1 MDMLY
6 FGDTVPYSY
15 PQAYK
20 QGPYCDFNSACVY
33 PPVGPVPN
41 AACRFSSVPAS
52 YGSYALTPGA
62 CNGFFGR
69 KPTRIKGTFYV
80 IGDRYRSYITCMVWF
95 VTDEW
100 LKLQFYFHFR
110 FIFSFFLTSI

>member
-52 YGSYALTPGA
+52 L
-62 CNGFFGR
+62 
-69 KPTRIKGTFYV
+69 RILRPHPRGMQR
-80 IGDRYRSYITCMVWF
+80 ILR
-95 VTDEW
+95 
-100 LKLQFYFHFR
+100 
-110 FIFSFFLTSI
+110 